1 MAHLWT
7 ELPRIG
13 FRHPPVASVLHLHE
27 KTWSLIMR
35 SWGKIGDHVLIILVL
50 MSHEDKHP
58 PPPWKTW
65 SWGHEEKLETL
76 YLSSAPPQTNIRWNW
91 ALGAISIKIRILSEK
106 WCFPQ
111 PVVGAGEEVLVVG
124 VGQGRLY
131 VLEGWNL
138 KWELRGKLRGV
149 PKDDCDKS
157 DEEVKMVSDLGDGR
171 PVERLWCRREVFMA
185 PLELIWT
192 SIVRSDRI

>member
-1 MAHLWT
+1 M
-7 ELPRIG
+7 
-13 FRHPPVASVLHLHE
+13 
-27 KTWSLIMR
+27 
-35 SWGKIGDHVLIILVL
+35 
-50 MSHEDKHP
+50 
-58 PPPWKTW
+58 
-65 SWGHEEKLETL
+65 
-76 YLSSAPPQTNIRWNW
+76 
-91 ALGAISIKIRILSEK
+91 SEK
-106 WCFPQ
+106 WSFPQ

-138 KWELRGKLRGV
+138 KWELRGQSRGV
-149 PKDDCDKS
+149 SKDDCDKS